1 MELRLMLKILLRR
14 WWLVALPVIAVGAIS
29 LVTYQA
35 PAPVYA
41 ATLRFSVGYAPD
53 TQTASLYDRRYPAWL
68 ASEYIA
74 GGLSDWAKTGDFAQ
88 AVAAEAGRDITA
100 GEVAAAIVSD
110 HLRSIVVL
118 YLNGGDADR
127 LTAIGE
133 AAIRVLQ
140 TRNRLVFPQNGDG
153 ATVTALDGVAVSAA
167 PPSLRARLDIPIR
180 LALGLALG
188 VALAFVAHYF
198 DPRLRDRS
206 ELESL
211 GLDIIGEIPK

>member
-14 WWLVALPVIAVGAIS
+14 WWLVALPVIVVGAIS

-35 PAPVYA
+35 PPPAYA

-53 TQTASLYDRRYPAWL
+53 TQPASLYDRRYPAWL

-88 AVAAEAGRDITA
+88 AVAAEAGPDVTA
-100 GEVAAAIVSD
+100 SEVAAAITAD

-118 YLNGGDADR
+118 YLSGGDADR
-127 LTAIGE
+127 LTAIGQ
-133 AAIRVLQ
+133 ASIRVLQ

-153 ATVTALDGVAVSAA
+153 ATVTALDGVAVGAA

-188 VALAFVAHYF
+188 VVLAFVAHYF
-198 DPRLRDRS
+198 DPRVRDRG
-206 ELESL
+206 EVEAL
-211 GLDIIGEIPK
+211 GLNIIGEIPK